1 MEQRPT
7 NTAHRAQ
14 QSARSGAPVVV
25 VTGAS
30 AGVGRA
36 VAIAFGQRGHRVA
49 LLARGHAGLE
59 GSRCDVEAAG
69 GQALVIPT
77 DMADADAV
85 FAAADRVV
93 AEWGR
98 IDVWVN
104 DAMATVFGPAE
115 RVPVPEWER
124 VTKTDYLGVVYG
136 TLAALKHMRPR
147 DAGTIVQVG
156 SALSY
161 RSIPLQAPYCAAK
174 FAIRGFTDSLRSELS
189 HDGSRIRLTMVQLP
203 GVNTP
208 QFAWSKTHMPRRH
221 RPVGAW
227 YQPEAIAENILHA
240 ADEAP
245 RELWIGLP
253 AIQAIVGS
261 MLIPGLLDR
270 YLGAT
275 AYEQQMSDTPAP
287 PPSDEGILFEPA
299 GTDHGAHGPFDAGA
313 RTSAIGLD
321 PTLLRGGLVVMA
333 VGALTAAFFA
343 GRRSAETRALP
354 HQRLRRVTGHG
365 R

>member
-1 MEQRPT
+1 
-7 NTAHRAQ
+7 
-14 QSARSGAPVVV
+14 
-25 VTGAS
+25 
-30 AGVGRA
+30 
-36 VAIAFGQRGHRVA
+36 
-49 LLARGHAGLE
+49 
-59 GSRCDVEAAG
+59 
-69 GQALVIPT
+69 
-77 DMADADAV
+77 
-85 FAAADRVV
+85 
-93 AEWGR
+93 
-98 IDVWVN
+98 
-104 DAMATVFGPAE
+104 
-115 RVPVPEWER
+115 
-124 VTKTDYLGVVYG
+124 
-136 TLAALKHMRPR
+136 
-147 DAGTIVQVG
+147 
-156 SALSY
+156 
-161 RSIPLQAPYCAAK
+161 
-174 FAIRGFTDSLRSELS
+174 
-189 HDGSRIRLTMVQLP
+189 
-203 GVNTP
+203 
-208 QFAWSKTHMPRRH
+208 MPRRH

-321 PTLLRGGLVVMA
+321 PTLLRGGLAVMA
-333 VGALTAAFFA
+333 LGALTAAFFA